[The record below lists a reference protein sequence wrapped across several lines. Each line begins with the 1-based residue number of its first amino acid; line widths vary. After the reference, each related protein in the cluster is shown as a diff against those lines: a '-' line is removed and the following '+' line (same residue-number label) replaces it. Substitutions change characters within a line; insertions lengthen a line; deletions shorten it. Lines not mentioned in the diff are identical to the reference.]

1 VTPILEQPGRLR
13 FEVKWRIAATSVVV
27 GLVVYACWEFS
38 SGGVNHPLLEEV
50 AALPF
55 SAAAAVAA
63 WLASRRCAL
72 DPRVRS
78 AWRWIAASSSFLVA
92 AYGSTAGYQ
101 LVTGAVPFPSIV
113 DVFFLLF
120 YPVFLIG
127 ILRFP
132 TRRESRHARIRLGL
146 DAATIVLAGGSIIWY
161 LVLGPTVA
169 AGGSNLL
176 IRIVSGAY
184 PTGDLLQIFA
194 MARLLT
200 RVRTPAIQVPLRF
213 FAAALLAGVFGDV
226 MFGWLQFHPNAR
238 GLLAAHFSLVLA
250 AALAFLAATSQRAV
264 AAAPAFVVAE
274 PERDDAGRGKA
285 IWLPYFAPLVVLG
298 LLVHSQ
304 LHASFFSRLSLTIA
318 AGIVM
323 LLVALR
329 QLAARRELIAAH
341 RITNQQAAELRRVV
355 VELKE
360 AHRIQEEFIA
370 LVSHELRTP
379 LTSIRGYTELLLEEG
394 LTGDQRDY
402 LNVVDRNSERL
413 LTVVDDLL
421 LVEQIETGT
430 IPLDLGEVVLNDLIE
445 QAGEAAKPIATSR
458 NIGLEIVTDP
468 GLVTSGDASRL
479 GQVLDNLISNA
490 LKYTPKGGN
499 VSVTTTRVGG
509 NALIEVADSGI
520 GIPAAEQDQ
529 MFDRF
534 FRTSNARL
542 AAIPGTGLGLVVTRG
557 IVEGHGGTIGFEST
571 EGVGTTFRVVIPMRP
586 APHLKLVA

>member
-1 VTPILEQPGRLR
+1 LVRTYGGAYVRKNRVWETR
-13 FEVKWRIAATSVVV
+13 RIA
-27 GLVVYACWEFS
+27 
-38 SGGVNHPLLEEV
+38 P
-50 AALPF
+50 
-55 SAAAAVAA
+55 
-63 WLASRRCAL
+63 
-72 DPRVRS
+72 
-78 AWRWIAASSSFLVA
+78 ISSSFLVA
-92 AYGSTAGYQ
+92 AYGSTVGYQ

-120 YPVFLIG
+120 YPLFLIG
-127 ILRFP
+127 VLRFP
-132 TRRESRHARIRLGL
+132 TRPESRHARIRLGL
-146 DAATIVLAGGSIIWY
+146 DAATIVLAGGSIVWY

-194 MARLLT
+194 MARLFT
-200 RVRTPAIQVPLRF
+200 RIRTRAIQVPLRF

-226 MFGWLQFHPNAR
+226 MFGWLQFHPNAG

-250 AALAFLAATSQRAV
+250 AAFALLAATSQRAV
-264 AAAPAFVVAE
+264 AAPSTLVVAE
-274 PERDDAGRGKA
+274 TERDDAGRGKT

-304 LHASFFSRLSLTIA
+304 LRGSFFSRLSLTIA
-318 AGIVM
+318 AGVVM

-329 QLAARRELIAAH
+329 QLAARRELIGAH
-341 RITNQQAAELRRVV
+341 RVTNEQAEELRHVV

-360 AHRIQEEFIA
+360 AQRIQEEFIA

-394 LTGDQRDY
+394 LTEDQQRDY

-421 LVEQIETGT
+421 LVEQIESGT
-430 IPLDLGEVVLNDLIE
+430 IPLELGEVVLNDLIE
-445 QAGEAAKPIATSR
+445 QAEEAAKPLATSR
-458 NIGLEIVTDP
+458 NIGLDIVTDP
-468 GLVTSGDASRL
+468 SLVTSGDASRL

-490 LKYTPKGGN
+490 LKYTPEGGN
-499 VSVTTTRVGG
+499 VSLTTTRVGE

-520 GIPAAEQDQ
+520 GIPEAEQDQ

-534 FRTSNARL
+534 FHTSNARL
-542 AAIPGTGLGLVVTRG
+542 RSDPRHRARPGCNARD
-557 IVEGHGGTIGFEST
+557 
-571 EGVGTTFRVVIPMRP
+571 R
-586 APHLKLVA
+586 

>member
-1 VTPILEQPGRLR
+1 VLEEPGRLR
-13 FEVKWRIAATSVVV
+13 FEVKRRIAATSVVV
-27 GLVVYACWEFS
+27 GLVVYGCWEFS
-38 SGGVNHPLLEEV
+38 SGGVGHPLLEEV

-55 SAAAAVAA
+55 SGAAALAA
-63 WLASRRCAL
+63 WLASRRCAV
-72 DPRVRS
+72 DSRVRS

-92 AYGSTAGYQ
+92 AYGSTVGYQ

-120 YPVFLIG
+120 YPLFLIG

-132 TRRESRHARIRLGL
+132 TRPESRHARIRLGL
-146 DAATIVLAGGSIIWY
+146 DAATIVLAGGSIVWY

-194 MARLLT
+194 MARLFT
-200 RVRTPAIQVPLRF
+200 RMRTRAIQVPLRF

-226 MFGWLQFHPNAR
+226 MFGWLQFHPNAG

-250 AALAFLAATSQRAV
+250 AAFALLAAMSQRAV
-264 AAAPAFVVAE
+264 AAPSTLVVAE
-274 PERDDAGRGKA
+274 PERDDTGRGKT

-304 LHASFFSRLSLTIA
+304 LRGSFFSRLSLTIA

-329 QLAARRELIAAH
+329 QLAARRELIVAH
-341 RITNQQAAELRRVV
+341 RVTNEQAEELRHVV

-360 AHRIQEEFIA
+360 AQRIQEEFIA

-394 LTGDQRDY
+394 LTEDQQRDY

-413 LTVVDDLL
+413 LAVVDDLL
-421 LVEQIETGT
+421 LVEQIESGT
-430 IPLDLGEVVLNDLIE
+430 IPLELGEVVLNDLIE
-445 QAGEAAKPIATSR
+445 QAEEAAKPLATSR

-490 LKYTPKGGN
+490 LKYTPEGGN
-499 VSVTTTRVGG
+499 VSLTTTRVGE
-509 NALIEVADSGI
+509 NAQIEVADSGI
-520 GIPAAEQDQ
+520 GIPEAEQDQ

-571 EGVGTTFRVVIPMRP
+571 EGVGTTFRVVIPLRP
-586 APHLKLVA
+586 TSHLKLVA